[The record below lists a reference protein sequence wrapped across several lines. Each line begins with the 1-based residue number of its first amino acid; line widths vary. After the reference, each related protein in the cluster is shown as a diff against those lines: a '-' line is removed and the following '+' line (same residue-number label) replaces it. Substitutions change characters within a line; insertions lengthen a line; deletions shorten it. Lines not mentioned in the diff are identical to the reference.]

1 MLAFSTL
8 VRHADGT
15 HTWSPDALFKLP
27 PELTDRKRLNDY
39 KAISR
44 PGWSTHEFGYKNYAA
59 QSEAGDLY
67 ILPAL
72 RILGDAPP
80 RKRFPGY
87 DAVFSRDQV
96 ELYAQQLTTF
106 SDDHHEKVSSEFNLL
121 VHDLRR
127 LSTAI
132 YHSSQE
138 AYDLIIPV
146 ESSHPNLREARTR
159 IENVLGAQSILK
171 VRTDV
176 LDYSGN
182 PGLFDEERNVPLY
195 RRSDKV
201 IKSFT
206 AFAAKKNIRIHK
218 SGSSFGEARGPN
230 AFEIIPY
237 VILDNAIKYSP
248 YNNDITINFR
258 ETSGNF
264 ELTVSSVGPK
274 IAEDE
279 HEEIFQKGF
288 RGRFARTSG
297 SPGSGVGLYLARKL
311 AERFRGS
318 ISVSTTGNYTIDQ
331 QQMSDITF
339 RVSIP
344 LVRSPS

>member
-1 MLAFSTL
+1 M
-8 VRHADGT
+8 D
-15 HTWSPDALFKLP
+15 
-27 PELTDRKRLNDY
+27 DY
-39 KAISR
+39 KTISR
-44 PGWSTHEFGYKNYAA
+44 PGWSSQEFGYRNYAA
-59 QSEAGDLY
+59 QSESGDLY
-67 ILPAL
+67 IFPAL
-72 RILGDAPP
+72 RVLGEKIP

-87 DAVFSRDQV
+87 VAAFSKEQIEV
-96 ELYAQQLTTF
+96 YAQQLTQF

-138 AYDLIIPV
+138 AHDLIAPL
-146 ESSHPNLREARTR
+146 EYLNSNLREARIR

-182 PGLFDEERNVPLY
+182 PGLFDEDQNVPLY

-206 AFAAKKNIRIHK
+206 AFAAKKNIRMHK
-218 SGSSFGEARGPN
+218 QGASFGEARGPN

-237 VILDNAIKYSP
+237 VLLDNAIKYSP
-248 YNNDITINFR
+248 YNNDITIKFK
-258 ETSGNF
+258 EDAGIF
-264 ELTVSSVGPK
+264 EISVASVGPK
-274 IAEDE
+274 IADDE
-279 HEEIFQKGF
+279 REEIFQKGF

-297 SPGSGVGLYLARKL
+297 SPGTGVGLYLARKL
-311 AERFRGS
+311 VERFRGS
-318 ISVSTTGNYTIDQ
+318 ISVATSGSYAIDQ

-339 RVSIP
+339 RVTIP
-344 LVRSPS
+344 LVKYMA